1 MLELLI
7 KFGLVFIFYLNDL
20 TMSVSSRLSHIGVD
34 ISGPE
39 ILEVISRTIL
49 DLFST
54 REVDSQIEP

>member
-20 TMSVSSRLSHIGVD
+20 TMSVSSRLSNIGVD

-49 DLFST
+49 DLLST